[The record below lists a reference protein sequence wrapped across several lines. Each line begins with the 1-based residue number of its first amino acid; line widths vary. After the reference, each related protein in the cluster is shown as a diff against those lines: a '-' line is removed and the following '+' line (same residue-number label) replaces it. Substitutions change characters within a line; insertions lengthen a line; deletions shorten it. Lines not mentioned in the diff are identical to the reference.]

1 MGGRG
6 RGEAPVS
13 PSVPS
18 QRGRGLGKGRQ
29 AQRTGG
35 SAPPLRSQ
43 VMTCAN
49 YLKLPDYSSK
59 EVMRERILTA
69 INEGQGAFLLS

>member
-1 MGGRG
+1 MGGLARL
-6 RGEAPVS
+6 S
-13 PSVPS
+13 PRLTVVQKRPESGISPDAYLPS
-18 QRGRGLGKGRQ
+18 
-29 AQRTGG
+29 
-35 SAPPLRSQ
+35 

-59 EVMRERILTA
+59 AVMRGRILTA

>member
-1 MGGRG
+1 MQLFRISHPKPRRRERRG
-6 RGEAPVS
+6 PLLTPHSSRH
-13 PSVPS
+13 
-18 QRGRGLGKGRQ
+18 R
-29 AQRTGG
+29 
-35 SAPPLRSQ
+35 APPLRSQ

>member
-1 MGGRG
+1 MQLFRISHPKPRRRERRG
-6 RGEAPVS
+6 PLLTPPLFPTPRP
-13 PSVPS
+13 
-18 QRGRGLGKGRQ
+18 
-29 AQRTGG
+29 
-35 SAPPLRSQ
+35 PPLRSQ